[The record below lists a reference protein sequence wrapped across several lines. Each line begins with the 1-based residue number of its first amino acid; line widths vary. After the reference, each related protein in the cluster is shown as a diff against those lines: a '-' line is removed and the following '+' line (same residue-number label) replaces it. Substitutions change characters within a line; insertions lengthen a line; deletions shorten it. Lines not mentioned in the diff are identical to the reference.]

1 MKRILF
7 NVFIISKLA
16 FSHLASSFW
25 AESITATGP
34 TLSQTT

>member
-7 NVFIISKLA
+7 NVLIYKLA
-16 FSHLASSFW
+16 FSHLASSPW

-34 TLSQTT
+34 MLSQRMT